1 MEQENGVTMDT
12 KKVVS
17 VVAIVFV
24 IFFILQNP
32 DDSASIVHSIGHGLN
47 HGFNQF
53 SEFIK
58 KL

>member
-1 MEQENGVTMDT
+1 MDT

-24 IFFILQNP
+24 IFFVLQNP
-32 DDSASIVHSIGHGLN
+32 DDSANIVHSIAHGLQ
-47 HGFNQF
+47 HGFNQL
-53 SEFIK
+53 SEFVK

>member
-1 MEQENGVTMDT
+1 MDT
-12 KKVVS
+12 KRVVS

-32 DDSASIVHSIGHGLN
+32 DDSASIVHSIGHGLD
-47 HGFNQF
+47 HGFNQL